1 MCQLVTK
8 HPNAVNLLS
17 RNSCHPVILLSMGV
31 LAVPSVLFGKLA
43 KGCVTTTSVARNAE
57 WHGENEA
64 RYKYEE

>member
-1 MCQLVTK
+1 
-8 HPNAVNLLS
+8 
-17 RNSCHPVILLSMGV
+17 MGV